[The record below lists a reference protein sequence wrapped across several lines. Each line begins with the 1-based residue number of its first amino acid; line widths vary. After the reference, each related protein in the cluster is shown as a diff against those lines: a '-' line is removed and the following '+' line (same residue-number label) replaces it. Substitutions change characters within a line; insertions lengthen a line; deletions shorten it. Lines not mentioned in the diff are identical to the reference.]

1 MCFYCSLSVDTIGKT
16 LFHRDFS
23 DYAGWDLCSPK
34 KKKLRIL
41 NRKTKIK
48 NYMRAMGH
56 GEKNY
61 AYLTQKTKMKNIHE
75 IHGPW
80 RKELCIFNRKIKI
93 KNFMRAM
100 GHIKNISFSY
110 IFFHFRI
117 HIWV

>member
-1 MCFYCSLSVDTIGKT
+1 
-16 LFHRDFS
+16 
-23 DYAGWDLCSPK
+23 
-34 KKKLRIL
+34 
-41 NRKTKIK
+41 
-48 NYMRAMGH
+48 MRAMGH

-110 IFFHFRI
+110 IFFTLEFTFGFNFHFKNYF
-117 HIWV
+117 